1 MHLTHLTWNDALTAW
16 TAYLHAAHL
25 SAGTIRNYDY
35 RMTDLAALAP
45 RPASVTFELVIGL
58 LGNPRW
64 SASTKKNARTAYRSF
79 FTWAVKTKRLEE
91 DPTEGLPS
99 IRIPQRLPRPTPEPV
114 LHSAMREA
122 STREDFMIRLAAYGG
137 LRCCE
142 IAPLHASWWNNY
154 TRTLRVHGKG
164 GKTRPVPI
172 AEPVL
177 VAYLDE
183 LAGFAF
189 PNRWTGAPI
198 TPGHVTKLLSS
209 ALDQTHTGHTLRH
222 RYATVALRGTKNLL
236 AVSRALGHAR
246 LDTTQI
252 YTLLDDDELLAVAR
266 AAAA

>member
-1 MHLTHLTWNDALTAW
+1 MHLTWNDALSLW

-25 SAGTIRNYDY
+25 SGGTIRNYTY
-35 RMTDLAALAP
+35 RLEDLAVLI
-45 RPASVTFELVIGL
+45 PAGPAAVTFEVIVGL
-58 LGNPRW
+58 LGAPSW

-91 DPTEGLPS
+91 DPTADLPA

-114 LHSAMREA
+114 LSTALRAA
-122 STREDFMIRLAAYGG
+122 SRREDFMIRLGAYAG

-142 IAPLHASWWNNY
+142 IAHVQASWWDTY
-154 TRTLRVHGKG
+154 SQTLRVHGKG
-164 GKTRPVPI
+164 GKVRPVPI

-177 VAYLDE
+177 IGYLDA
-183 LAGFAF
+183 LTGYAF
-189 PNRWTGAPI
+189 PNRWTGQPI
-198 TPGHVTKLLSS
+198 TPGHVTKLLSA

-222 RYATVALRGTKNLL
+222 RYATKGLRGTKNLL